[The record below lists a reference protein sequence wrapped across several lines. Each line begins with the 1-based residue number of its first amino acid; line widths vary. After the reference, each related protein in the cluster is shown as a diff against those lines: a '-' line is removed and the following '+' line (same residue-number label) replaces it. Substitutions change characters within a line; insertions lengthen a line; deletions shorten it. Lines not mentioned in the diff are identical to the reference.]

1 MNAPGESVSMQDEKG
16 VNEMSAHFSSFTPE
30 AMTAFGQELAAE
42 LQRRRELVETTR
54 THTNALLAAAHQ
66 ERCETEAQRRQLAAQ
81 AADARRLFTSELRSG
96 VHALRN
102 RFELAR
108 RDMAADLQQMA
119 TELHAASEAF
129 RSRPGR
135 EGSAPQHN
143 SRPAAQQHK
152 PKRRHG

>member
-1 MNAPGESVSMQDEKG
+1 
-16 VNEMSAHFSSFTPE
+16 MSAHFHSFTPE

-42 LQRRRELVETTR
+42 LQRRRELLETTR
-54 THTNALLAAAHQ
+54 ANTNALLAAARQ
-66 ERCETEAQRRQLAAQ
+66 ERCDTETHRRQAAAQ

-119 TELHAASEAF
+119 HELQAACEAF
-129 RSRPGR
+129 RARPGR
-135 EGSAPQHN
+135 NGSAPQN
-143 SRPAAQQHK
+143 PSRPAAHNHK
-152 PKRRHG
+152 PKRRHA

>member
-1 MNAPGESVSMQDEKG
+1 
-16 VNEMSAHFSSFTPE
+16 MSTHFSSFTPE
-30 AMTAFGQELAAE
+30 AMEALGQQLAAE
-42 LQRRRELVETTR
+42 LQQRRDLIETMR
-54 THTNALLAAAHQ
+54 SNTHSLLAAANH
-66 ERCETEAQRRQLAAQ
+66 ERSETETQRRQLAAQ

-119 TELHAASEAF
+119 TELHAASAAF
-129 RSRPGR
+129 RSRLGP
-135 EGSAPQHN
+135 EGSAQSQHT

-152 PKRRHG
+152 PKRRHS

>member
-1 MNAPGESVSMQDEKG
+1 
-16 VNEMSAHFSSFTPE
+16 MSTHFTNFTPE
-30 AMTAFGQELAAE
+30 AMEAFGQELAAE
-42 LQRRRELVETTR
+42 LQRRREHLDTTR
-54 THTNALLAAAHQ
+54 TNTRELLAAARY
-66 ERCETEAQRRQLAAQ
+66 ERCETENQRRQLAAQ

-135 EGSAPQHN
+135 NGGAAQHN
-143 SRPAAQQHK
+143 ARPAAQQPR
-152 PKRRHG
+152 PKKRHG

>member
-1 MNAPGESVSMQDEKG
+1 
-16 VNEMSAHFSSFTPE
+16 MSHFTSFTPE
-30 AMTAFGQELAAE
+30 AMEAFGQELAAE
-42 LQRRRELVETTR
+42 LHRRREHLETTR
-54 THTNALLAAAHQ
+54 NHTHELLAAARN
-66 ERCETEAQRRQLAAQ
+66 ERCETENQRRQLAAQ

-119 TELHAASEAF
+119 TELHAASDAF

-135 EGSAPQHN
+135 EGGSAQRAP
-143 SRPAAQQHK
+143 RPAAHQPR
-152 PKRRHG
+152 PKKRHG